1 MPVLNTEHRTFATAP
16 SSAGGAA
23 PVTKIAP
30 SRGWAALHLRELWD
44 HRELLYFLTW
54 RDVKVRYK
62 QTLLGAGWAV
72 LQPLI
77 TMLIFSFVFGRLA
90 KMPSDGIPYPIFTFA
105 ALVLWLFFAAATSR
119 ASDSL
124 VGNAA
129 LVKKVYFPRMAVP
142 LARVLACFADLIP
155 SFAMLL
161 LMMAYYHVAPNWN
174 IMWVPVF
181 VAVATASAVGTGFW
195 LAALNVRFRDIGYVT
210 PFLVQIWFFAT
221 PVIYPSSLLPARWR
235 FLYGLNPM
243 AGSIEG
249 FRWALLGTSGT
260 SIKLIAL
267 SGIVALLLLVSGAVY
282 FRRMERHFAD
292 II

>member
-1 MPVLNTEHRTFATAP
+1 MPILHVEERAFPASSTSIGTE
-16 SSAGGAA
+16 G
-23 PVTKIAP
+23 PVTRIAP
-30 SRGWAALHLRELWD
+30 SRGWAALHLRELWE

-62 QTLLGAGWAV
+62 QTLLGAGWAI

-77 TMLIFSFVFGRLA
+77 AMLIFSFVFGRLA
-90 KMPSDGIPYPIFTFA
+90 KMPSDGIPYPIFTFS
-105 ALVLWLFFAAATSR
+105 ALVLWLFFASATSR

-124 VGNAA
+124 VGNAP

-142 LARVLACFADLIP
+142 LARVLACFADFIP

-161 LMMAYYHVAPNWN
+161 LMMAYYKFIPSWHIV
-174 IMWVPVF
+174 WVPLF
-181 VAVATASAVGTGFW
+181 VALATASAIGTGFW

-210 PFLVQIWFFAT
+210 PFLVQIWFFST

-249 FRWALLGTSGT
+249 FRWALLGTGGT

-267 SGIVALLLLVSGAVY
+267 SCIVALFLLTTGAVY
-282 FRRMERHFAD
+282 FRRTERHFAD

>member
-1 MPVLNTEHRTFATAP
+1 MSFPAAAEHTLTPNIPSTE
-16 SSAGGAA
+16 SA
-23 PVTKIAP
+23 PVTRIAP
-30 SRGWAALHLRELWD
+30 TRGWVNLHLRELWD

-62 QTLLGAGWAV
+62 QTILGAGWAV

-77 TMLIFSFVFGRLA
+77 SMVIFTLVFGKLA
-90 KMPSDGIPYPIFTFA
+90 KMPSDGIPYPIFTYS
-105 ALVLWLFFAAATSR
+105 ALVQWLFFASATGR

-129 LVKKVYFPRMAVP
+129 LVKKVYFPRLVLP
-142 LARVLACFADLIP
+142 LARVLACFADYIPAFFVLI
-155 SFAMLL
+155 
-161 LMMAYYHVAPNWN
+161 LMMAHYRFAPSWG
-174 IMWVPVF
+174 IVWVPFF
-181 VAVATASAVGTGFW
+181 VALATAAAAGTGLW
-195 LAALNVRFRDIGYVT
+195 LSALNVRFRDIGYVT
-210 PFLVQIWFFAT
+210 PFLIQIWFFAT
-221 PVIYPSSLLPARWR
+221 PVVYPSSLLPARWR

-249 FRWALLGTSGT
+249 FRWALLGTGHISVT
-260 SIKLIAL
+260 SIALSCLIAL
-267 SGIVALLLLVSGAVY
+267 VLLLSGAVY